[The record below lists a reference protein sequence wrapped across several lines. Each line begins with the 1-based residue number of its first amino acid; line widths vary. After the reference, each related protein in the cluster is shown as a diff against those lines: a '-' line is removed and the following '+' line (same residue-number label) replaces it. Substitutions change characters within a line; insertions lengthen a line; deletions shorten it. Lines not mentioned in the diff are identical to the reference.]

1 MELVLA
7 KEALALLDRG
17 GWGLFLL
24 FTFHNK
30 GDGSIQREIEDI
42 ISLVEDTFKDTIRS
56 KRKTSILTFFIVKC
70 FLYHLYPMLGF
81 KS

>member
-24 FTFHNK
+24 FTFHSK

-42 ISLVEDTFKDTIRS
+42 ISLVEDITIRS
-56 KRKTSILTFFIVKC
+56 KGKTSILTFFIVKC
-70 FLYHLYPMLGF
+70 FLYHVYPMLGF

>member
-42 ISLVEDTFKDTIRS
+42 ISLVEDITIRS
-56 KRKTSILTFFIVKC
+56 KGKTSILTFFIFNC
-70 FLYHLYPMLGF
+70 FLYHVYPMLGF